1 MKLVLTRHGESQWN
15 LEKRFTGWVDVDITD
30 KGRQE
35 AIKGGQSLKELGL
48 TFDVAYTSYQ
58 KRAIKTLNLFLEELD
73 LLWIPVYKSWRLNE
87 RHYGALQ
94 GLNKAET
101 AQKYGDEQV
110 HIWRRSFDVAPPQV
124 EKDSPMYP
132 GNIDRYKEIPENE
145 IPTGESLKLTIDR
158 VLPYWESDI
167 SKQIKAGKNVLIS
180 AHGNSLRALIK
191 YLLNISDE
199 KILDLNLP
207 TGTPLV
213 FEIDENL
220 NIISAPE
227 LF

>member
-15 LEKRFTGWVDVDITD
+15 LENRFTGWVDVDITD

-35 AIKGGQSLKELGL
+35 AIKGGQTLKELGL

-101 AQKYGDEQV
+101 AEKYGDEQV

-124 EKDSPMYP
+124 DKNSDMYP
-132 GNIDRYKEIPENE
+132 GNIDRYKDIPEGE
-145 IPTGESLKLTIDR
+145 IATGESLKLTIDR

>member
-15 LEKRFTGWVDVDITD
+15 LENRFTGWVDVDITD

-35 AIKGGQSLKELGL
+35 AIKGGQTLKELGL

-101 AQKYGDEQV
+101 AEKYGDEQV

-124 EKDSPMYP
+124 DKNSDMYP
-132 GNIDRYKEIPENE
+132 GNIDRYKDIPEGE
-145 IPTGESLKLTIDR
+145 ILTGESLKLIIDR